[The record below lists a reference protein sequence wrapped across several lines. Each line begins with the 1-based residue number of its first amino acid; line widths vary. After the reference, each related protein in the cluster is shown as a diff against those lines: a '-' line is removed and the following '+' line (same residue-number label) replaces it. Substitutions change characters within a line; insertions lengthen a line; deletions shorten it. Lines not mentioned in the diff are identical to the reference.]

1 MQLSAH
7 QHQIFSTASCN
18 FPAQQAPGAK
28 PLHGQRHSS
37 EPGRVRTHNLLCLV
51 GDPLQV
57 VQHGSQSNKVLA
69 LEVNYHPA
77 CLLEA
82 AMPVL
87 QELAD
92 KIIATVG
99 PPTAAQAGS

>member
-1 MQLSAH
+1 LN
-7 QHQIFSTASCN
+7 TA
-18 FPAQQAPGAK
+18 
-28 PLHGQRHSS
+28 
-37 EPGRVRTHNLLCLV
+37 
-51 GDPLQV
+51 LQV
-57 VQHGSQSNKVLA
+57 VQHGSQSTKVLA
-69 LEVNYHPA
+69 LEVTYHPA